1 MKENI
6 LHTTTHRSETVGQL
20 VLVDVDPTRQQ
31 VNRAIAGFLAGYSG
45 PTLEAYRLDL
55 RQWVGWLDAA
65 GLGVFVVERAH
76 IELYARWCESEGKAP
91 ATIGR
96 RLSTICGLY
105 NYCSQE
111 RLIDRNPA
119 AHVRRPKQNYESS
132 TLGLDRNELGAFL
145 VQAGLSG
152 GRDHAL
158 ACLLALNGLRIS
170 EALGA
175 DIESLDVNR
184 GHRTLFIRRKGGKTA
199 TVPLSP
205 RTARALDLYIG
216 EREAGPIFMNHDGS
230 RRLDRHASARIVR
243 RLAKRAGIDK
253 RISPHSLRHSF
264 ITAALDAGV
273 PLRDVQEA
281 ASHADPRTT
290 MRYDRGRGSLDRHAT
305 YIVSTFVAGASR

>member
-1 MKENI
+1 M
-6 LHTTTHRSETVGQL
+6 
-20 VLVDVDPTRQQ
+20 
-31 VNRAIAGFLAGYSG
+31 
-45 PTLEAYRLDL
+45 
-55 RQWVGWLDAA
+55 
-65 GLGVFVVERAH
+65 
-76 IELYARWCESEGKAP
+76 
-91 ATIGR
+91 
-96 RLSTICGLY
+96 
-105 NYCSQE
+105 
-111 RLIDRNPA
+111 
-119 AHVRRPKQNYESS
+119 RRPKQNYESS

-175 DIESLDVNR
+175 DIDDLDVNR
-184 GHRTLFIRRKGGKTA
+184 GHRTLFIHRKGGKTA
-199 TVPLSP
+199 TIPLSP

-216 EREAGPIFMNHDGS
+216 ERQTGPIFLNHDGTQ
-230 RRLDRHASARIVR
+230 RLDRHASARIVR